1 MIINS
6 KQTFKMKLS
15 ENVMILLIAQSLLNK
30 TINKM
35 LKIQYNKQQ
44 KKCKF
49 HKISRNSYKK
59 NKKKMNKTIKFNK
72 LILIKKFS
80 EIKTT

>member
-1 MIINS
+1 MIINR

-15 ENVMILLIAQSLLNK
+15 KNVMILLIAQSLLNK
-30 TINKM
+30 KINKM
-35 LKIQYNKQQ
+35 LKIQYNQQQ
-44 KKCKF
+44 KKWKF
-49 HKISRNSYKK
+49 HKISRNYYKK